1 MDKQAWK
8 SVQWW
13 GRAEEGGTKR
23 KREGPIG
30 KGRSQAEEGG
40 TEQKRGPKQ
49 KGRQVEEGTAEQK
62 REGPSGR
69 GRGRVEEGG
78 AAV

>member
-13 GRAEEGGTKR
+13 GRAEEGGAKR

-30 KGRSQAEEGG
+30 KGRGQAEEGG
-40 TEQKRGPKQ
+40 TEQERERVKSKKQ
-49 KGRQVEEGTAEQK
+49 EI
-62 REGPSGR
+62 
-69 GRGRVEEGG
+69 
-78 AAV
+78 